1 MNFYSLP
8 SSIIAILWPFSVLFS
23 RPSWFTSLDLLLGAI
38 LCRGNRTVTGILR
51 ATGLSQDKGFS
62 KYHRILNSLDW
73 SSRLGA
79 EILLKMLLKMI
90 GKERPV
96 ILIDETLER
105 RKGKKIRAK
114 GYYRDAVRS
123 SRSRVVNTMGL
134 KWLVMAL
141 SFHFN
146 FAKRAFALPF
156 FTVLEPSEKSTKK
169 TGKTP

>member
-8 SSIIAILWPFSVLFS
+8 SSIITILWPFSVLFS

-38 LCRGNRTVTGILR
+38 LCRGSRTVTGILR
-51 ATGLSQDKGFS
+51 ATGLSQNKGFS

-73 SSRLGA
+73 SLKRGS
-79 EILLKMLLKMI
+79 EILFKMLLKMI
-90 GKERPV
+90 GKERPI

-123 SRSRVVNTMGL
+123 SRSQTVNTTGL
-134 KWLVMAL
+134 K
-141 SFHFN
+141 
-146 FAKRAFALPF
+146 
-156 FTVLEPSEKSTKK
+156 
-169 TGKTP
+169 